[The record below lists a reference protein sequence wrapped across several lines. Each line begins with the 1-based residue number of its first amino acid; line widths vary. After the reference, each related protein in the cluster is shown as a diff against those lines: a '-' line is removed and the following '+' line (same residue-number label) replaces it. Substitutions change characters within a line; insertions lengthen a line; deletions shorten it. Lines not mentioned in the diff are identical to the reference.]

1 MFYGHIFGE
10 IEVIILKISKGRIS
24 KGGGGDGIEYKGDQT
39 PLSTIGS
46 VNVK

>member
-24 KGGGGDGIEYKGDQT
+24 KGGGDGIEYKGDQT